1 KAAGEAIFVIGQSNG
16 HLGQSLWLR
25 EIHGRE
31 DGTPPPVDLAA
42 ERRHGEF
49 VRELIA
55 DGKVSAVHDVSDGGL
70 LVALAEMALA
80 SG

>member
-1 KAAGEAIFVIGQSNG
+1 GGVGLMLDHEKMATVPFKAAGEAIFVIGQSNG

-49 VRELIA
+49 VRELNA
-55 DGKVSAVHDVSDGGL
+55 DGKVSA
-70 LVALAEMALA
+70 
-80 SG
+80 